1 MPASIEHASAVIVDI
16 NTFQRK
22 LLRSILRTS
31 GFSRVAEFDKFE
43 FGLDEAKRTYP
54 NFLFLD
60 YDTAAYSE
68 LFRGRPDIS
77 KSYLTDATRLI
88 ILMENATRFRV
99 TSAIANGAH
108 WVISRPFSTSAITRR
123 ITTMMDSDSL
133 EASAVMARTL
143 EDNQARQSSRMV
155 GPELDP
161 ASLMTIASTPS
172 RPTHEDFTGGGI
184 DNDMFDD
191 YDAIF
196 KRKSKKASHPNDG
209 RCQTAHNEQFLI

>member
-1 MPASIEHASAVIVDI
+1 MPASIEHASAVIVDM

-43 FGLDEAKRTYP
+43 FGLDEAKRTFP

-77 KSYLTDATRLI
+77 KSYLTEATRLI

-108 WVISRPFSTSAITRR
+108 WVISRPFSTAAITRR
-123 ITTMMDSDSL
+123 ITAMMDPDSL
-133 EASAVMARTL
+133 EASAVLARTL
-143 EDNQARQSSRMV
+143 EDNLARQSSRMV
-155 GPELDP
+155 GSELDP
-161 ASLMTIASTPS
+161 VSLKTIASAPCRT
-172 RPTHEDFTGGGI
+172 THEDFMDDG
-184 DNDMFDD
+184 MFDD

-196 KRKSKKASHPNDG
+196 QRKSKKASRPDEG
-209 RCQTAHNEQFLI
+209 AGQTSDDEHFLI

>member
-1 MPASIEHASAVIVDI
+1 MPASIEHASAVIVDM

-43 FGLDEAKRTYP
+43 FGLDEAKRTFP

-77 KSYLTDATRLI
+77 KSYLTEATRLI

-108 WVISRPFSTSAITRR
+108 WVISRPFSTAAITRR
-123 ITTMMDSDSL
+123 ITAMMDPDSL
-133 EASAVMARTL
+133 EASALMARTL
-143 EDNQARQSSRMV
+143 EDNLVRQSSRMV

-161 ASLMTIASTPS
+161 VSLMTIASTPS
-172 RPTHEDFTGGGI
+172 RARQEDFMGDDI
-184 DNDMFDD
+184 YNDMFDD

-196 KRKSKKASHPNDG
+196 QRKSQKASRPDESAG
-209 RCQTAHNEQFLI
+209 QTSDDEHFLI